1 VPKRRA
7 RTHSS
12 SITSHDIARMTGVSQ
27 STVSRALR
35 GDPHVAAATRERV
48 LQAARELRYVPSDI
62 GRSLSTRLT
71 RRIGMVVTDVANPFY
86 PYLVG
91 PLHDVLD
98 ELGYRMVLFAERG
111 EAGAL
116 ADRLAGQ
123 SIDGVVLT
131 TAMLESELA
140 RDLHARGLPFVF
152 LNRVAEGVPGDVV
165 TVDNALG
172 ASLVGHEVVRRGH
185 TDVAAIFGPLETS
198 TGRDRERGFRVAL
211 ASAGVQLPE
220 AAVRHG
226 DYHYDTGY
234 EGMLSIMSGTGMR
247 PTAVFCGND
256 AIAIGAL
263 NAARKAGVAVP
274 DEVSIIGFDDIP
286 IADWELIQ
294 LTTVH
299 TPASEMAAS
308 AGRLLVE
315 RIEARP
321 RVLEPRIRIYEPH
334 LVMRRT
340 LADVS

>member
-1 VPKRRA
+1 
-7 RTHSS
+7 
-12 SITSHDIARMTGVSQ
+12 
-27 STVSRALR
+27 
-35 GDPHVAAATRERV
+35 
-48 LQAARELRYVPSDI
+48 
-62 GRSLSTRLT
+62 
-71 RRIGMVVTDVANPFY
+71 
-86 PYLVG
+86 
-91 PLHDVLD
+91 
-98 ELGYRMVLFAERG
+98 
-111 EAGAL
+111 
-116 ADRLAGQ
+116 
-123 SIDGVVLT
+123 
-131 TAMLESELA
+131 
-140 RDLHARGLPFVF
+140 
-152 LNRVAEGVPGDVV
+152 
-165 TVDNALG
+165 
-172 ASLVGHEVVRRGH
+172 
-185 TDVAAIFGPLETS
+185 
-198 TGRDRERGFRVAL
+198 
-211 ASAGVQLPE
+211 
-220 AAVRHG
+220 
-226 DYHYDTGY
+226 
-234 EGMLSIMSGTGMR
+234 MSGTGMR